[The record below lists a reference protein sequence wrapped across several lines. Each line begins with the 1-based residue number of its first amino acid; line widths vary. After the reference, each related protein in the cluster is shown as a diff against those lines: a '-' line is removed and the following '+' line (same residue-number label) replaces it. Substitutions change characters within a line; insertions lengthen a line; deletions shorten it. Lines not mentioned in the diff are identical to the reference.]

1 MKVKGEDGPVSQ
13 ISSINS
19 PLVRSNSLLLEFAHP
34 MISRS
39 NDYVEY
45 CRETATHLKTL
56 HDLALRGTG
65 KEEITAAISQRII
78 EEVDLG
84 PGDDLVDIGC
94 GDGTLLRLAEKI
106 GVRSA
111 LGFLATEE
119 EVALVRAAGLNVGQA
134 FSDRLPVPD
143 ASASVVVCNSVLLI
157 VPREKVLLSL
167 REMHRITRPRAR
179 IFVGEIPFVPGPPLE
194 PQFDSSWQT
203 LAFLY
208 RKHGLRTCLGM
219 ARRIAYWK
227 VSGKPTVIHD
237 GSQIS
242 FHATTDEFLA
252 LARGAGLTPVRHWRH
267 EHWETRNNFLFT
279 KAAV

>member
-1 MKVKGEDGPVSQ
+1 
-13 ISSINS
+13 
-19 PLVRSNSLLLEFAHP
+19 LVRSNSLLLEFAHP

-78 EEVDLG
+78 EEVGLG

-94 GDGTLLRLAEKI
+94 GDGTLLRLAVKI

-119 EVALVRAAGLNVGQA
+119 EVELVRATG
-134 FSDRLPVPD
+134 P
-143 ASASVVVCNSVLLI
+143 
-157 VPREKVLLSL
+157 EKVPPSL
-167 REMHRITRPRAR
+167 REMHRIARPGAR

>member
-65 KEEITAAISQRII
+65 KEEITAAISQHII

-143 ASASVVVCNSVLLI
+143 
-157 VPREKVLLSL
+157 
-167 REMHRITRPRAR
+167 
-179 IFVGEIPFVPGPPLE
+179 
-194 PQFDSSWQT
+194 
-203 LAFLY
+203 
-208 RKHGLRTCLGM
+208 
-219 ARRIAYWK
+219 
-227 VSGKPTVIHD
+227 
-237 GSQIS
+237 
-242 FHATTDEFLA
+242 
-252 LARGAGLTPVRHWRH
+252 
-267 EHWETRNNFLFT
+267 
-279 KAAV
+279 